1 MNATFISYVEAVAD
15 TETPGGTDYQR
26 QGAQQSAPKA
36 KRGDADRA
44 ELRREIEDPSPWLYR
59 DRSIAL
65 LKRFVRLAVEIG
77 RLPSLLGREFFRTR
91 VTSYSTSTFED
102 SVIFVY
108 DVEQSL
114 EKLDPF
120 EQALIRTIV
129 LEEYSQREAAK
140 VLNCPLRTV
149 ERMFPEALD
158 RLSEVFLD
166 GGILIPLADN
176 VVARKKPC
184 QGVRNTKIGSSH
196 YNHAK

>member
-1 MNATFISYVEAVAD
+1 LRTISYIEAVSS
-15 TETPGGTDYQR
+15 TETIEYGRNNARQR
-26 QGAQQSAPKA
+26 TTERQEASH
-36 KRGDADRA
+36 
-44 ELRREIEDPSPWLYR
+44 ELRSDVEDPNLWLYR

-91 VTSYSTSTFED
+91 VTSYNTSTFED

-108 DVEQSL
+108 DIERSL
-114 EKLDPF
+114 EKLDRF
-120 EQALIRTIV
+120 DQALIRTIV

-158 RLSEVFLD
+158 HLSEVFLE
-166 GGILIPLADN
+166 GGILIPLAN
-176 VVARKKPC
+176 HVAARKKPC
-184 QGVRNTKIGSSH
+184 QGVEKVEIRA
-196 YNHAK
+196 NHCNHSK